1 MSDVDIRFMRNA
13 IELSRRGLGA
23 TAENPPV
30 GCILVRDDSVV
41 GRGFTA
47 RGGRP
52 HAETVALLQAGDK
65 ALGSTAY
72 VTLEP
77 CFHHGKTPPCSQALI
92 TAGIARVVCAVRD
105 PDDRVSGK
113 GLAQLRDHNIEVLT
127 GVCQAQARQVLA
139 GYLLRKTINRPSVVL
154 KLAISQD
161 EMLASNDP
169 DHRWITGP
177 LARDRG
183 HLMRSQ
189 CDAIIV
195 GIGTVIADDPDL
207 TCRLHGLEDLS
218 PRRVIV
224 DTHLRTPVTSRLV
237 QTAHKVPVM
246 IACSQDVEIEQSLKL
261 YEKGVE
267 IIPCAIKAGRIDFS
281 DLLMKLADH
290 GINRALFE
298 GGAEVAETL
307 TENRLIDELVIFK
320 ATRKIGKMGTRAFA
334 STSLSEVVKQLSLI
348 EEYKLDVGGDEMT
361 LYHRRMKE

>member
-1 MSDVDIRFMRNA
+1 MLNA
-13 IELSRRGLGA
+13 VELSRRGLGA

-30 GCILVRDDSVV
+30 GCILVRDGMIA

-47 RGGRP
+47 PGGRP
-52 HAETVALLQAGDK
+52 HAETIALLQAGDK
-65 ALGSTAY
+65 AHGSTAY

-77 CFHHGKTPPCSQALI
+77 CFHHGQTAPCSQALI

-127 GVCQAQARQVLA
+127 GVCEAQARQVLA

-169 DHRWITGP
+169 ENRWITGP

-207 TCRLHGLEDLS
+207 TCRLPGLEDLS

-246 IACSQDVEIEQSLKL
+246 IACSQEVEIEQSLKL

-267 IIPCAIKAGRIDFS
+267 IIPCAVKSGHIDLS
-281 DLLMKLADH
+281 DLLAKLADH
-290 GINRALFE
+290 GVNRSLFE
-298 GGAEVAETL
+298 GGAEIAATLAAE
-307 TENRLIDELVIFK
+307 RLIDELAIFQ
-320 ATRKIGKMGTRAFA
+320 APHIIGEKGTPAFA
-334 STSLSEVVKQLSLI
+334 SMRVNEVVKQLSLV

-361 LYHRRMKE
+361 LYHRRMKD